1 MRRTKTEALKTKEY
15 LMLAALDTFYQ
26 KGIARTSL
34 NEIAQAAG
42 VTRGALY
49 WHFKNKEDL
58 FDALFQRICDDIES
72 CIKEDSNNNNEQAW
86 SSFRLTLTCFFERLQ
101 HNELHYKFHSIL
113 FLKCEHTEQNEAVIA
128 IAKKHQSLWR
138 EKIIAVLTDAVQQKA
153 LADNLDTDMAVI
165 FIKSSLDGLIWRW
178 LSSGQGFDLAQT
190 APRMIEIIIDTLEN
204 HPQLRKQS

>member
-1 MRRTKTEALKTKEY
+1 M
-15 LMLAALDTFYQ
+15 
-26 KGIARTSL
+26 
-34 NEIAQAAG
+34 
-42 VTRGALY
+42 
-49 WHFKNKEDL
+49 
-58 FDALFQRICDDIES
+58 
-72 CIKEDSNNNNEQAW
+72 KEDSNNNNEQAW
-86 SSFRLTLTCFFERLQ
+86 PSFRLTLTRFFERLQ

-165 FIKSSLDGLIWRW
+165 FIKSSLDGLIWCW

>member
-1 MRRTKTEALKTKEY
+1 
-15 LMLAALDTFYQ
+15 MLAALETFYR

-34 NEIAQAAG
+34 NEIAQTAG

-58 FDALFQRICDDIES
+58 FDALFQRICDDIENCMAKDTES
-72 CIKEDSNNNNEQAW
+72 AEGQSWAV
-86 SSFRLTLTCFFERLQ
+86 FRRTLLHFFERLQ
-101 HNELHYKFHSIL
+101 SNDIHYKFHSIL

-138 EKIIAVLTDAVQQKA
+138 EKIVAVLTDAVQQKA

-178 LSSGQGFDLAQT
+178 LSSGQGFDLAKT

>member
-1 MRRTKTEALKTKEY
+1 
-15 LMLAALDTFYQ
+15 MLAALDTFYQ

-72 CIKEDSNNNNEQAW
+72 CMKEDSNNNNEQAW
-86 SSFRLTLTCFFERLQ
+86 PSFRLTLIRFFERLQ
-101 HNELHYKFHSIL
+101 HNDLHYKFHSIL

-138 EKIIAVLTDAVQQKA
+138 EKIVAVLTDAIQQKA
-153 LADNLDTDMAVI
+153 LADNLDIDMAVI
-165 FIKSSLDGLIWRW
+165 FIKSSLDSLIWRW
-178 LSSGQGFDLAQT
+178 LSSEQGFDLAQT

>member
-15 LMLAALDTFYQ
+15 LMLAALDTFYK

-72 CIKEDSNNNNEQAW
+72 CMKEDSNNNNEQAW
-86 SSFRLTLTCFFERLQ
+86 PSFRLTLTCFFERLQ

-138 EKIIAVLTDAVQQKA
+138 EKIVAVLTDAVQQKA

>member
-86 SSFRLTLTCFFERLQ
+86 PSFRLTLPRFFERLQ

-128 IAKKHQSLWR
+128 IAKKHQALWR
-138 EKIIAVLTDAVQQKA
+138 EKIVAVLTDAVQQKA

-178 LSSGQGFDLAQT
+178 LSSGQGFDLEQT

>member
-86 SSFRLTLTCFFERLQ
+86 SSFRLTLTRFFESLQ

-138 EKIIAVLTDAVQQKA
+138 EKIVAVLTDAVQQKA
-153 LADNLDTDMAVI
+153 LADNLDIDMAVI

-178 LSSGQGFDLAQT
+178 LSSGQSFDLAQT

>member
-1 MRRTKTEALKTKEY
+1 
-15 LMLAALDTFYQ
+15 MLAALDTFYK
-26 KGIARTSL
+26 KGIAHTSL

-86 SSFRLTLTCFFERLQ
+86 SSFRLTLTRFSERLQ

-138 EKIIAVLTDAVQQKA
+138 EKIVAVLTDAVLQKA
-153 LADNLDTDMAVI
+153 LADNLDIDMAVI

-178 LSSGQGFDLAQT
+178 LSSGQGFDLAKT

>member
-86 SSFRLTLTCFFERLQ
+86 SSFRLTLTRFFERLK

-113 FLKCEHTEQNEAVIA
+113 FLKCEHTEQNETVIA
-128 IAKKHQSLWR
+128 IAKKHQALWR
-138 EKIIAVLTDAVQQKA
+138 EKIVAVLTDAVQQKA
-153 LADNLDTDMAVI
+153 LADNLDIDMVVI

>member
-15 LMLAALDTFYQ
+15 LMLAALDTFYK

-72 CIKEDSNNNNEQAW
+72 CMKEDSNNNNEQAW
-86 SSFRLTLTCFFERLQ
+86 PSFRLTLIRFFERLQ
-101 HNELHYKFHSIL
+101 HNDLHYKFHSIL

-138 EKIIAVLTDAVQQKA
+138 EKIVAVLTDAVQQKA

-165 FIKSSLDGLIWRW
+165 FIKSSLDSLIWRW
-178 LSSGQGFDLAQT
+178 LSSEQGFDLAQT